1 MVTVMSEVRRTLLGF
16 AIFLALVGIGAGA
29 YIYQLEKRAE
39 AIDELPSML
48 YDQPV
53 WSQDEEHIA
62 YLGRPVHSERGEL
75 VTGGLELWR
84 CARVSGEA
92 VKLGDLPE
100 PFTMLGWVD
109 GDKSLL
115 LQPTSTEGPPR
126 MLLVT
131 ADGSGR
137 QEVRFEREGLELI
150 GARGGEIFFQRKADK
165 GVDVLTWAPGKSR
178 FTKLVS
184 VPDTG
189 EELRVEDAM
198 PSSDGRWAAL
208 VLRLGE
214 NPGSLGLW
222 LYDKKAE
229 RLIWTNIRVE
239 AEALRLA
246 WSPDSTGLVA
256 AAELKEGCDL
266 FALWDVEKLQYTRLN
281 ASGSHAPVPFWP
293 KGESAF
299 FLLEGDTVYRFEPE
313 GLRAE
318 RILSRHEV
326 GQPLLDLAISPR
338 GTYAIFHCRNGQ
350 DDVLY
355 RWGLKTRK
363 NERLLKADERMAA
376 KDQLWYQI
384 ADGLRYAASRWLPGG
399 R

>member
-16 AIFLALVGIGAGA
+16 AVFLALVGLGVGA
-29 YIYQLEKRAE
+29 YIYNLEKRAD
-39 AIDELPSML
+39 AIDQLPSML

-53 WSQDEEHIA
+53 WSQDEEQIA
-62 YLGRPVHSERGEL
+62 YLARPIHGHGDAR

-84 CARVSGEA
+84 CPRVSGEA
-92 VKLGDLPE
+92 VKIGDLAE
-100 PFTMLGWVD
+100 PCSLLGWVD
-109 GDKSLL
+109 EDKSLL

-126 MLLVT
+126 VLLAAV
-131 ADGSGR
+131 DGSGR
-137 QEVRFEREGLELI
+137 QEIRFEREGLELI

-165 GVDVLTWAPGKSR
+165 GVDILTWAPGKSR
-178 FTKLVS
+178 FTKLVNM
-184 VPDTG
+184 PDTG

-198 PSSDGRWAAL
+198 PSADGRWAAL
-208 VLRLGE
+208 ILRLGQ

-222 LYDKKAE
+222 LYDKKQE
-229 RLIWTNIRVE
+229 RLVWTNIRVE
-239 AEALRLA
+239 AKAMRMA

-256 AAELKEGCDL
+256 AAELEDGCDL
-266 FALWDVEKLQYTRLN
+266 FALWSVEKLDYARLN
-281 ASGSHAPVPFWP
+281 ASSSQAPVPFWP
-293 KGESAF
+293 KGEDAF

-338 GTYAIFHCRNGQ
+338 GTYAVFHCRDGR

-363 NERLLKADERMAA
+363 NERLLKPDERLTA
-376 KDQLWYQI
+376 KGQLWYQI
-384 ADGLRYAASRWLPGG
+384 ADGLRYAASRWLPG